1 MEKSY
6 LTIKGEIDAQG
17 HKMDAQVLRGQKER
31 IKDSEMEIRGL
42 IRDLLVS
49 GESGN
54 LVEKGMTLE
63 RLMKDLKLQEKCL
76 CRTMEEAQ
84 PYKLSEVTSMSGI
97 QLPRIEVPTLME
109 TP

>member
-1 MEKSY
+1 M
-6 LTIKGEIDAQG
+6 
-17 HKMDAQVLRGQKER
+17 LRGQKER

-63 RLMKDLKLQEKCL
+63 RLMKDLKLQVKCL
-76 CRTMEEAQ
+76 CRIMEEAQ

-97 QLPRIEVPTLME
+97 QLPRIEVPTFNGNTL
-109 TP
+109 TGGSSGSSLIALSTASPS